1 MKKTNN
7 SSNRL
12 IQKHID
18 YIIPSLGLVIALAW
32 NSAFQRFFK
41 ANQYLNSSGPRLY
54 AILVTTIIIYIINFL
69 EKTNARLE
77 KESTYSI
84 INNITK

>member
-7 SSNRL
+7 ISNKL

-41 ANQYLNSSGPRLY
+41 TNKYLNSSGPWIY

-69 EKTNARLE
+69 EKTNARLD